1 MPHIKTLLGGAE
13 ARLDHDLV
21 VSCSQGRLTVTFEN
35 GRSQVIRY
43 RREGDFYL
51 FVSSV
56 ARPQAVKKIRLKHL
70 AQRIL
75 ARNRATEV
83 VTFGLSPRNGI
94 DAWVSHRAD
103 TLQPEELK
111 FYLKVL
117 AREADRFEYLLTGK
131 DVY

>member
-1 MPHIKTLLGGAE
+1 
-13 ARLDHDLV
+13 
-21 VSCSQGRLTVTFEN
+21 LTVTFEN
-35 GRSQVIRY
+35 GRSQEIRY
-43 RREGDFYL
+43 RREGDNYL

-56 ARPQAVKKIRLKHL
+56 ARPQAVRKIQLKGL

-94 DAWVSHRAD
+94 DAWVTHRAD